1 MVPILILMLLALLL
15 TESSGFVPSSTRTSF
30 LTTSTSI
37 TTGQEPQSSF
47 ALSAKATKQKK
58 QTSPSSSGGFGK
70 TEKDP
75 SSKASN
81 DFAAFP
87 ALEKS
92 VADTLVAS
100 PLELLEPGVLPAE
113 VYERL
118 DQIYG
123 FPAFNFED
131 KAQESSADEAMSFS
145 DLISSGGGGSS
156 NNDGSGNMADLLNI
170 SPSSATATASS
181 SSATS
186 KTKAST
192 AMDAIANLPP
202 FTEFRVLH
210 MDPLVLAIDDFLT
223 NEECDRYVTMT
234 TAPTSNSNTND
245 APFQTRS
252 KTVGKDAVAKAQR
265 TSTTWFHHYKYV
277 PELMAKAS
285 RLLGLNGIDQ
295 WEEPQTVR

>member
-1 MVPILILMLLALLL
+1 MVPILMLLALLL
-15 TESSGFVPSSTRTSF
+15 LTDESSGFVPPSTRTSF
-30 LTTSTSI
+30 LTTST
-37 TTGQEPQSSF
+37 TTAQDPQSPF
-47 ALSAKATKQKK
+47 ALLAKATKQKK
-58 QTSPSSSGGFGK
+58 KTSPSSSGGFGK

-75 SSKASN
+75 SSSKED

-92 VADTLVAS
+92 VANTLVSS

-123 FPAFNFED
+123 FPTFNFEN
-131 KAQESSADEAMSFS
+131 KAQESSADEAMSFD
-145 DLISSGGGGSS
+145 DLISSGVVGSS
-156 NNDGSGNMADLLNI
+156 SSGNGNLADLLNI
-170 SPSSATATASS
+170 SPASTTETASS

-186 KTKAST
+186 KTKAT
-192 AMDAIANLPP
+192 TTIDAIANLPP

-210 MDPLVLAIDDFLT
+210 MDPLVLAIDDFLSH
-223 NEECDRYVTMT
+223 EECDRYVTMT
-234 TAPTSNSNTND
+234 TAPTSNTNTND

-265 TSTTWFHHYKYV
+265 TSTTWFHHYKKV

>member
-1 MVPILILMLLALLL
+1 MILLSLLL
-15 TESSGFVPSSTRTSF
+15 TESSGFVQPSSTRTSI
-30 LTTSTSI
+30 LTTST
-37 TTGQEPQSSF
+37 TTAKCPQSLL
-47 ALSAKATKQKK
+47 ALLAKATRQKK
-58 QTSPSSSGGFGK
+58 KTSPSSRSGGFGK

-75 SSKASN
+75 SSSKASN

-92 VADTLVAS
+92 VAETLVSS
-100 PLELLEPGVLPAE
+100 PQELLEPGVLPAE

-123 FPAFNFED
+123 FPTFNFENKD
-131 KAQESSADEAMSFS
+131 KESSTAEAMSFS
-145 DLISSGGGGSS
+145 DLLSSSGGGDLIKQQPASE
-156 NNDGSGNMADLLNI
+156 NLADLLTV
-170 SPSSATATASS
+170 SPASASASS

-186 KTKAST
+186 QKAST
-192 AMDAIANLPP
+192 MDAIANLPP
-202 FTEFRVLH
+202 FTDFRVLH
-210 MDPLVLAIDDFLT
+210 MDPLVLAIDNFLSY
-223 NEECDRYVTMT
+223 EECDRYVTMT
-234 TAPTSNSNTND
+234 TAPTSKTND

-265 TSTTWFHHYKYV
+265 TSTTWFHHYKAV

-285 RLLGLNGIDQ
+285 RLLGLDGIDQ